1 MIENSGDQI
10 RKKKPGRLILWAD
23 EKPTNPTLFRA
34 TIHSF
39 IRVLLISLQE
49 FKRNNLSLR
58 SGALTYTIL
67 LSLVPM
73 LAMSTAV
80 VKGLGG
86 GNQLRRVV
94 YSYIDTLDN
103 RVVTQDKKEIGT
115 DNQAFESQQDGPT
128 SNLTDHIYS
137 VADKLFAYVERTN
150 FATLGTIGV
159 IGIFLSVILVLSY
172 IEMAMNAIWH
182 VPSGRSF
189 LRKIADYLT
198 LIILFPLSINI
209 GFAASAI
216 LKNPALFA
224 KIETLLP
231 MVWVQAFLLKL
242 VPIFFITLTLYV
254 TYLFFPNT
262 KVRNRAALI
271 GALIAGFLWIYAQ
284 NIYFH
289 LQIGVA
295 NYNAIYG
302 SFATLPLFLIWL
314 YVGWLFILT
323 GAQIAFAFQNRDHYQ
338 LIPKPTQPVLLL
350 SAAFDIVSYIYQSFN
365 KKQPINHHDIYADL
379 REYDDAHLDQ
389 AIDLLLAENI
399 ISRSETDAQL
409 LPCGPADKTDHKE
422 IILAILGKSTPDTPG
437 GLTSKQIIDSALLEP
452 ADNNKKG
459 DDSTK
464 DGLG

>member
-1 MIENSGDQI
+1 MTDERHNI
-10 RKKKPGRLILWAD
+10 RDMTQPGRLTLWAD
-23 EKPTNPTLFRA
+23 TPSPGKNIFLTAPHALT
-34 TIHSF
+34 
-39 IRVLLISLQE
+39 RVFLITLQE
-49 FKRNNLSLR
+49 LKKNNLSLR

-86 GNQLRRVV
+86 GDQLRRVV
-94 YSYIDTLDN
+94 YSYIETLETEEVAKENDT
-103 RVVTQDKKEIGT
+103 IST
-115 DNQAFESQQDGPT
+115 DNENRNSQTAQSS

-137 VADKLFAYVERTN
+137 AADKIFAYVERTN

-159 IGIFLSVILVLSY
+159 AGIFLSVVLVLST

-182 VPSGRSF
+182 VDSGRSI
-189 LRKIADYLT
+189 LRKISDYLT

-231 MVWVQAFLLKL
+231 VIWIQALLLKL
-242 VPIFFITLTLYV
+242 VPIFFITLTLFV

-262 KVRNRAALI
+262 KVKNGPAFI
-271 GALIAGFLWIYAQ
+271 GALFSGFFWITAQ

-295 NYNAIYG
+295 RFNVIYG

-323 GAQIAFAFQNRDHYQ
+323 GAQLAFAVQNRNHYPLVPRQ
-338 LIPKPTQPVLLL
+338 TKPAQLL
-350 SAAFDIVSYIYQSFN
+350 SAAFDIVTLVYQSFN
-365 KKQPINHHDIYADL
+365 RRQPANQETIKENIP
-379 REYDDAHLDQ
+379 EYSSPVIDQ
-389 AIDLLLAENI
+389 AISLLLSNDVLRRGEANG
-399 ISRSETDAQL
+399 QL
-409 LPCGPADKTDHKE
+409 LPAGPEEAINHSD
-422 IILAILGKSTPDTPG
+422 IIKAILGTSTPETNG
-437 GLTSKQIIDSALLEP
+437 GIQSKQIIKSTCEYFKGGQAERVE
-452 ADNNKKG
+452 NNNRN
-459 DDSTK
+459 
-464 DGLG
+464 